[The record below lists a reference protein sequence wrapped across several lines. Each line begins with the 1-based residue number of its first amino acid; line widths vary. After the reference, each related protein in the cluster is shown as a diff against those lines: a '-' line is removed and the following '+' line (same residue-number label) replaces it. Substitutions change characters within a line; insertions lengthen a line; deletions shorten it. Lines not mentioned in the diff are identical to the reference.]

1 MKEVERVEGHL
12 EVLVEMKEEEGRMGV
27 EGGWKE
33 TVEGGVLEEV
43 MVVREESEEEF
54 QGKEV
59 EGKEVELGEGKEEEK
74 VGEREDSEV
83 ED

>member
-27 EGGWKE
+27 EGGGKE
-33 TVEGGVLEEV
+33 TEEEGVLEEV

-54 QGKEV
+54 QGKEE
-59 EGKEVELGEGKEEEK
+59 EGKEVELGEGKEEDE
-74 VGEREDSEV
+74 VG
-83 ED
+83 